1 MGNLQRNMDIFLETR
16 RLIKEGNGLNVSLA
30 KSYTKVYQL
39 NKLDCLD
46 WQKDVVFLNTTTVDA
61 ALKFRDNSYD
71 IVLLNFA
78 DAVKPG
84 GEVDIGEETQEEH
97 LCRCTTLYETLIQD
111 DVFNEYYKPNR
122 ERGDLIFNDALIRSP
137 FVDIIRDGEYNL
149 LEKPCS
155 VHVLSCPCIA
165 DKNGF
170 EQNIETI
177 RWRIHNILMYALDD
191 YGGESTIILGAWGC
205 GDFGQKAENIG
216 RLFAEELT
224 EMYKFGH
231 RFASIVF
238 AVTDAQKLEEL
249 KRGIYEGIAQYEKM
263 VSLQEMRQEA
273 RSI

>member
-1 MGNLQRNMDIFLETR
+1 MGSSQRNMDIFLETR
-16 RLIKEGNGLNVSLA
+16 RLSKESDKLSVSLA
-30 KSYTKVYQL
+30 KRCTKVFQF

-46 WQKDVVFLNTTTVDA
+46 WRKDVVFLNTTTVDA
-61 ALKFRDNSYD
+61 ALKYRDEAYS
-71 IVLLNFA
+71 ITILNFA
-78 DAVKPG
+78 DAVKAG

-111 DVFNEYYKPNR
+111 SVFNEYYKPNR

-149 LEKPCS
+149 LEEPLS
-155 VHVLSCPCIA
+155 VCVLSCPCIA

-170 EQNIETI
+170 EQNIDTI
-177 RWRIHNILMYALDD
+177 RWRIHNILMCTLDD
-191 YGGESTIILGAWGC
+191 EENTIILGAWGC

-224 EMYKFGH
+224 EMYKFDQ
-231 RFASIVF
+231 RFERIVF

-249 KRGIYEGIAQYEKM
+249 KRGVYEGIAQYEKM
-263 VSLQEMRQEA
+263 VSLQKMREET